1 MKSQT
6 YASGIFLYKNIFIV
20 MEYHIGITEEEYFK
34 LTDEERMDIAN
45 KIISIM
51 RSEKLLFIENDFDN
65 IIIPI
70 LEIELKKGLI
80 VENYMMCDSINR
92 MLKILEQDGM

>member
-1 MKSQT
+1 
-6 YASGIFLYKNIFIV
+6 
-20 MEYHIGITEEEYFK
+20 MEYSIGLTEKEYFN
-34 LTDEERMDIAN
+34 LTEQERIDIAE
-45 KIISIM
+45 KVIDLM

-80 VENYMMCDSINR
+80 VENYMMCDSIKR
-92 MLKILEQDGM
+92 MLKILKNEKTL

>member
-1 MKSQT
+1 
-6 YASGIFLYKNIFIV
+6 

-34 LTDEERMDIAN
+34 LTDKERMNIAKN
-45 KIISIM
+45 VISIM

-65 IIIPI
+65 IIIPV

-80 VENYMMCDSINR
+80 VENYMMCDSIKN
-92 MLKILEQDGM
+92 MLKILKDEKTL